1 MYICPKCKAPL
12 IKEAQRYICS
22 QGHSFDIAGVGYVNL
37 ILGSKSFHGDNK
49 NMVSARR
56 RFLQSGK
63 YSVII
68 DTLADILKSKALS
81 HAPTVIDAGCGE
93 GYYTSALKSALP
105 YADIYAFDVSKEAV
119 VLASKA
125 SKNINFSVASVKN
138 MPFCGQSA
146 DFIISLFSPLCEEEF
161 YRILKPN
168 GYLITVSPSPE
179 HLFGLKEKIYDTP
192 YKNPPSTFAP
202 LLLEKTYEFTVNSIM
217 TLESNEEIVDLFTM
231 TPYCYNTGKS
241 GREKLEFLESLT
253 TDIGFVFGLYQKIFK
268 SQSSI

>member
-12 IKEAQRYICS
+12 IKEEQRYICS
-22 QGHSFDIAGVGYVNL
+22 QSHSFDIAGAGYVNL

-68 DTLADILKSKALS
+68 DTLADILKNKVLS
-81 HAPTVIDAGCGE
+81 SAPTVIDAGCGE
-93 GYYTSALKSALP
+93 GYYTSALKNALP
-105 YADIYAFDVSKEAV
+105 YADFYAFDVSKDAV
-119 VLASKA
+119 ILASKA
-125 SKNINFSVASVKN
+125 SKNISFSVASVKN
-138 MPFCGQSA
+138 MPFCDQSA

-192 YKNPPSTFAP
+192 YKNPPSTFVP
-202 LLLEKTYEFTVNSIM
+202 LLLKKTDEFTVKSSMKLNSKK
-217 TLESNEEIVDLFTM
+217 EISDLFTM
-231 TPYCYNTGKS
+231 TPYCYNTGKA
-241 GREKLEFLESLT
+241 GRDKLELLEGLS
-253 TDIGFVFGLYQKIFK
+253 TDIGFVFGLYQKP
-268 SQSSI
+268 